1 MFIILPVGV
10 DYSARRYPVVTF
22 TLMGLCT
29 AVYLV
34 TLGLASE
41 YGKAAYAWSFLHLWL
56 IPEKSLW
63 WTYLTSMFVHGGFFH
78 LLGNMIYL
86 FLFGACVED
95 IIGRARFT
103 VFYVVCGLVA
113 EFVYIGMTPAHF
125 ASAIPMGGASG
136 AISGCIGGFM
146 LLLLRTHVEFK
157 WFFFFFFRAASGE
170 FTLPAWLVVSAWF
183 LKDLA
188 LAILAA
194 VNHTNGGGVAFGA
207 HVGGTLCGLGLISLE
222 KLRSKGSR
230 SSGKGSPKRLAPRS
244 AVAVRVLASGASAPA
259 EPQDIYLYMDG
270 TQIGPFRLS
279 QIRGMFAL
287 GSISEGTLYWKD
299 GMEDWRAV
307 EELHEARTPI

>member
-29 AVYLV
+29 MVYLV
-34 TLGLASE
+34 TLGLALE
-41 YGKAAYAWSFLHLWL
+41 QGKVAYAWSFQHLWL
-56 IPEKSLW
+56 IPEKSIW

-78 LLGNMIYL
+78 LLGNMIFL

-95 IIGRARFT
+95 IIGRLRFT

-113 EFVYIGMTPAHF
+113 EFVYIGMIPNHF
-125 ASAIPMGGASG
+125 ASVIPMGGASG

-146 LLLLRTHVEFK
+146 LLLLRTQIDFK
-157 WFFFFFFRAASGE
+157 WFSFFFFRPLSGD

-194 VNHTNGGGVAFGA
+194 VHHTSGGGVAFGA
-207 HVGGTLCGLGLISLE
+207 HVGGTLCGLALISLE
-222 KLRSKGSR
+222 KLRTK
-230 SSGKGSPKRLAPRS
+230 ATRS
-244 AVAVRVLASGASAPA
+244 AVGIRVRPSGASEPA
-259 EPQDIYLYMDG
+259 EPQDIYLYMNG

-279 QIRGMFAL
+279 QILGMFAL

-299 GMEDWRAV
+299 GLEDWRAV
-307 EELHEARTPI
+307 EELHETKTST

>member
-10 DYSARRYPVVTF
+10 DYNARRYPVVSF

-34 TLGLASE
+34 TLGLAAE
-41 YGKAAYAWSFLHLWL
+41 YGKAAYQWSFLHLWL

-63 WTYLTSMFVHGGFFH
+63 WTYLTSLFVHGGFFH

-95 IIGRARFT
+95 IIGRVRFT
-103 VFYVVCGLVA
+103 VFYFVCGLVA
-113 EFVYIGMTPAHF
+113 EFAYIGMTPAHF
-125 ASAIPMGGASG
+125 ASTIPMGGASG
-136 AISGCIGGFM
+136 AISGCLGGFM
-146 LLLLRTHVEFK
+146 LLQLRTQIDFK
-157 WFFFFFFRAASGE
+157 WFSFFFFRPASGD

-188 LAILAA
+188 FAILTAA
-194 VNHTNGGGVAFGA
+194 IHTSRGGVAFGA

-222 KLRSKGSR
+222 KLLSKGSL
-230 SSGKGSPKRLAPRS
+230 SPGQVSPKPLATRS
-244 AVAVRVLASGASAPA
+244 AAGIGVRASGASTPA

-299 GMEDWRAV
+299 GMEDWHAV
-307 EELHEARTPI
+307 EELHEARTPT